1 MISLGSYNYP
11 NAITKGR
18 PFHIALIRN
27 TCLLKL
33 KSMIN
38 LADKVALITGASRG
52 IGAATAIRFAE
63 AGLRSLVINYNHD
76 RDSAKRVADK
86 CKKLGADVMAVRAD
100 VSRIASVEK
109 MISAAVDRFWSLD
122 ILVANAGIWKEAAIE
137 KMTEREWDE
146 TIDVNLR
153 SIYAC
158 CRATARV
165 MIENRRGTMI
175 LVSSTA
181 GQRGEP
187 FHSHYAATKGAII
200 SMTKSLAAE
209 LGPRGITV
217 NCVAPGWVATDMT
230 EDALNDPK
238 QRRKIRELIPIGRVA
253 TPDEIAGPI
262 LFLASDLA
270 SHVNG
275 EVLNVNGGSVLCG

>member
-1 MISLGSYNYP
+1 
-11 NAITKGR
+11 
-18 PFHIALIRN
+18 
-27 TCLLKL
+27 
-33 KSMIN
+33 MIN
-38 LADKVALITGASRG
+38 LKGKVALITGASRG
-52 IGAATAIRFAE
+52 IGAATAIKFAQ
-63 AGLRSLVINYNHD
+63 AGIRGLVINYNHD
-76 RDSAKRVADK
+76 KDAAQQVAASCEK
-86 CKKLGADVMAVRAD
+86 FGVETMLIRAD
-100 VSRIASVEK
+100 VSRVAAVEK
-109 MISAAVDRFWSLD
+109 MIDTTIGRLGSLD

-137 KMTEREWDE
+137 QMSEAEWNE
-146 TIDVNLR
+146 TIDVNLK

-158 CRATARV
+158 CHAAARV
-165 MIENRRGTMI
+165 MLPRRRGTMI

-209 LGPRGITV
+209 LGSRGITV

-230 EDALNDPK
+230 EEALNDSTV
-238 QRRKIRELIPIGRVA
+238 RRKIRELIPLGRVA
-253 TPDEIAGPI
+253 TPEEIAGPI
-262 LFLASDLA
+262 LFLASGLA

>member
-1 MISLGSYNYP
+1 MIDLTG
-11 NAITKGR
+11 
-18 PFHIALIRN
+18 
-27 TCLLKL
+27 
-33 KSMIN
+33 
-38 LADKVALITGASRG
+38 KVALITGASRG
-52 IGAATAIRFAE
+52 IGAATTIQFAQAGIR
-63 AGLRSLVINYNHD
+63 GLVINYHRD
-76 RDSAKRVADK
+76 RKAARQVAAS
-86 CKKLGADVMAVRAD
+86 CEGLGAETLLIRAD
-100 VSRIASVEK
+100 VSSVAAAGK
-109 MISAAVDRFWSLD
+109 MIDSAVARFGFLD
-122 ILVANAGIWKEAAIE
+122 VLVANAGIWKEAAIE
-137 KMTEREWDE
+137 KMSEAEWDK
-146 TIDVNLR
+146 TIDVNLK

-158 CRATARV
+158 CHAAAAV
-165 MIENRRGTMI
+165 MLPRKRGTMI

-187 FHSHYAATKGAII
+187 FHSHYAASKGAII

-238 QRRKIRELIPIGRVA
+238 VRRKIRDLIPLGRVA

>member
-1 MISLGSYNYP
+1 
-11 NAITKGR
+11 
-18 PFHIALIRN
+18 
-27 TCLLKL
+27 
-33 KSMIN
+33 MIN
-38 LADKVALITGASRG
+38 LSNKVAIITGASRG
-52 IGAATAIRFAE
+52 IGAATAMLFAKAGIRAV
-63 AGLRSLVINYNHD
+63 VINYNRD
-76 RDSAKRVADK
+76 RDAAEHVVGECESF
-86 CKKLGADVMAVRAD
+86 GAAALPIRAD
-100 VSRIASVEK
+100 VSRV
-109 MISAAVDRFWSLD
+109 AAVDRMVEKTVARFGRLD
-122 ILVANAGIWKEAAIE
+122 ILVANAGIWKEAPIE
-137 KMTEREWDE
+137 KMTETDWDE
-146 TIDVNLR
+146 TIDINLK

-158 CRATARV
+158 CHSAARV
-165 MIENRRGTMI
+165 MIQKRRGTII

-187 FHSHYAATKGAII
+187 FHSHYAASKGAII

-238 QRRKIRELIPIGRVA
+238 ERRKIRELIPLGRVA
-253 TPDEIAGPI
+253 TPEEIAGPI

>member
-1 MISLGSYNYP
+1 
-11 NAITKGR
+11 
-18 PFHIALIRN
+18 
-27 TCLLKL
+27 
-33 KSMIN
+33 MIN
-38 LADKVALITGASRG
+38 LAGRIAIITGASRG
-52 IGAATAIRFAE
+52 IGAATAIKFAE
-63 AGLRSLVINYNHD
+63 AGVRGLAINYN
-76 RDSAKRVADK
+76 RDQNAARRVARQ
-86 CKKLGADVMAVRAD
+86 CEQLGAEALLVRAD
-100 VSRIASVEK
+100 VSRVRSVEK
-109 MISAAVDRFWSLD
+109 MVRATVERFGALD

-137 KMTEREWDE
+137 EMTEREWDE
-146 TIDVNLR
+146 TINLNLK

-158 CRATARV
+158 CQAGTRA
-165 MIENRRGTMI
+165 MLPQRRGTLI
-175 LVSSTA
+175 LISSTA
-181 GQRGEP
+181 GQRGEA

-230 EDALNDPK
+230 ADALNDAK
-238 QRRKIRELIPIGRVA
+238 QRRKIRELIPLGHVA
-253 TPDEIAGPI
+253 TPEEIAGPI